1 MYFTDSVVKAFLW
14 DTFLKLSICI
24 KCKVRRKVLYKLI
37 FIFYNMEPL
46 PTLRARWMRRW
57 WRRRRIWE
65 SSHSLRFPLLLIFL
79 FSSSTCRTRLWKKR
93 CATSFPC
100 FSFLVRFFS
109 CWIRISL
116 NNFLLFFE
124 PWEPLLIFL
133 IFLRKG
139 IRVWAPWT
147 LLLHAHDVERIQHSF
162 EIGILWKK
170 IIMVRWRL

>member
-65 SSHSLRFPLLLIFL
+65 SSHSPRFPLLLIFL
-79 FSSSTCRTRLWKKR
+79 FSSSTCRTRLWKKDVR
-93 CATSFPC
+93 RRFLVFHFLWDFSLVGLESRWITFY
-100 FSFLVRFFS
+100 SFLSHESLSSFS
-109 CWIRISL
+109 WFS
-116 NNFLLFFE
+116 
-124 PWEPLLIFL
+124 WERGLGSGLPGLYFYMLMT
-133 IFLRKG
+133 LR
-139 IRVWAPWT
+139 
-147 LLLHAHDVERIQHSF
+147 EYNIQS
-162 EIGILWKK
+162 K
-170 IIMVRWRL
+170 

>member
-1 MYFTDSVVKAFLW
+1 MYFTDCVVKDFLW

-24 KCKVRRKVLYKLI
+24 KCKVRWKVSFKLI
-37 FIFYNMEPL
+37 FIFCNMEPL

-57 WRRRRIWE
+57 WRRRWIWE

-79 FSSSTCRTRLWKKR
+79 FSSSKCRTRLWKKDVWR
-93 CATSFPC
+93 HFLV
-100 FSFLVRFFS
+100 FLVRFFS

-139 IRVWAPWT
+139 IRVWASWT
-147 LLLHAHDVERIQHSF
+147 LLWHAHDVERIQHSI
-162 EIGILWKK
+162 ETGILWKK
-170 IIMVRWRL
+170 IIMVRWWL